1 MSRPAQDLQGA
12 GAPTW
17 WIVFT
22 KELHELWI
30 GGRARASAA
39 RPLFLALNT
48 QQAAIVRPVDVFGAA
63 VMLLGMASWGVL
75 AALLGS

>member
-1 MSRPAQDLQGA
+1 
-12 GAPTW
+12 
-17 WIVFT
+17 
-22 KELHELWI
+22 
-30 GGRARASAA
+30 
-39 RPLFLALNT
+39 LALNT